1 MMIFAVDHEP
11 TMLRDSERAIR
22 KSAPDA
28 EILCFELAADA
39 LAAIHDRGLSP
50 DIVFTAIEMPGI
62 SGLEF
67 AVALRTV
74 SPDTRIVFVT
84 ALSHYA
90 LDAFKVHAQGYLIKP
105 LTPEQVRAELEVL
118 PSAPQTEKLRVQ
130 CFGCFE
136 VFWRGEPLMFS
147 RRHTKELFAYL
158 VNRRGATCT
167 TEDVISAL
175 WGEISDLKNA
185 KHRVRNYIGDLRET
199 LKAIGMEDPVPE
211 AVKGLR
217 QGDLFRHTAVP
228 LRPHL
233 PHRAWLWQRPVCRSS
248 QVIQSAEAFLTA
260 MYALLTIKTVL
271 VCRIPHVRD
280 SGRGFLICNYSV
292 LTYKQGFV

>member
-1 MMIFAVDHEP
+1 MLIFAVDHEP

-22 KSAPDA
+22 SAAPEA
-28 EILCFELAADA
+28 ELMCFELAADA
-39 LAAIHDRGLSP
+39 LAAIRDRGLSP

-84 ALSHYA
+84 AFSHYA
-90 LDAFKVHAQGYLIKP
+90 LDAFQVHAQGYLIKP
-105 LTPEQVRAELEVL
+105 LTPGQVRAELEVL
-118 PSAPQTEKLRVQ
+118 PSAPPIERLQVQ

-136 VFWRGEPLMFS
+136 VFWRGEPLMFA
-147 RRHTKELFAYL
+147 RRQTKELFAYL

-175 WGEISDLKNA
+175 WGEVSDMKNA

-199 LKAIGMEDPVPE
+199 LKAIGMEDV
-211 AVKGLR
+211 
-217 QGDLFRHTAVP
+217 LFRRGQNIAIRTD
-228 LRPHL
+228 
-233 PHRAWLWQRPVCRSS
+233 
-248 QVIQSAEAFLTA
+248 
-260 MYALLTIKTVL
+260 LLDCDYYHMLDSDVDAIKTY
-271 VCRIPHVRD
+271 RD
-280 SGRGFLICNYSV
+280 DFMPKYSWAEP
-292 LTYKQGFV
+292 TTGTMYFRNKS